1 MNIWRSRTKQG
12 KNCEKLFG
20 KKSKNQLVFVFR
32 MKNVLIVFHFRQLD
46 SESKEATAAL
56 QVIHISITDVG
67 KACLAARE
75 IFGRCRALY
84 AQLASTVPEG
94 QYYRFSDH
102 WNWTTQRLVSLIALV
117 VYLEA
122 GFLVSRDTCAEIL
135 GLKSQQSDGFHLEL
149 EGYLMGLLQMVNE
162 LSRFAINSVTLGDY
176 SRVLSLQRFVADLNS
191 GFRLLNLKNDGLRKR
206 FDSLKYDVKKIEEI
220 VYDLSIRG
228 LLKPNE
234 ETGEAASVSMKE
246 D

>member
-1 MNIWRSRTKQG
+1 MCFECDLWR
-12 KNCEKLFG
+12 N
-20 KKSKNQLVFVFR
+20 FVFIP
-32 MKNVLIVFHFRQLD
+32 LLPRQLD
-46 SESKEATAAL
+46 NESKEATAVL
-56 QVIHISITDVG
+56 QVIHISLTDVG

-75 IFGRCRALY
+75 IFNKSRDLF
-84 AQLASTVPEG
+84 AQLAKVVPAG
-94 QYYRFSDH
+94 QFYRFSDH

-135 GLKSQQSDGFHLEL
+135 GLNNQQTTDGFHLDL
-149 EGYLMGLLQMVNE
+149 ETYLMGVLQMVNE

-228 LLKPNE
+228 LLKPAE
-234 ETGEAASVSMKE
+234 GDAGSVAMKE